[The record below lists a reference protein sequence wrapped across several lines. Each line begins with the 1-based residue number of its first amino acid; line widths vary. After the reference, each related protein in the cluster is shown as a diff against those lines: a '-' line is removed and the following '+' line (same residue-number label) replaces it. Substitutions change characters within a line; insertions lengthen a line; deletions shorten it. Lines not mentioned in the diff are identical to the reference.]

1 MASMRMVLGVLTLN
15 DTLRNPHARA
25 NAGWT
30 TVAFNIVAEVVGMQA
45 PAPRKHRVLHSYLL
59 SVEIPTDITRRKIYS
74 VLLIASRCAR
84 ICKSS
89 CRGIC
94 LLAFVSDG
102 FPRQDAMSH
111 ILVIDDEQS
120 VCRVIEAVL
129 TAAGYTV
136 TTAPDGRSG
145 IEAAEKQDFSV
156 ALVDLCMPNLN
167 GIGALAGRRRM
178 EPLLSR

>member
-1 MASMRMVLGVLTLN
+1 MTLYAIRMRA
-15 DTLRNPHARA
+15 P
-25 NAGWT
+25 
-30 TVAFNIVAEVVGMQA
+30 MQA
-45 PAPRKHRVLHSYLL
+45 GQPWRSISSRKSSGCRHQRHESIEFYTRIYSSL
-59 SVEIPTDITRRKIYS
+59 EIPTDITRRKIYS

-145 IEAAEKQDFSV
+145 SEAAEKQDFSV